1 MINILISIAELS
13 SRSMLSFV
21 CNIWKALFTIES
33 SMEFSIRFY
42 VYHMSILKLSADK
55 MRFAINLTKY
65 YSDEN

>member
-21 CNIWKALFTIES
+21 CNTWKTIES

-42 VYHMSILKLSADK
+42 VYHMNILKLSADK

>member
-1 MINILISIAELS
+1 MINILISIVELS

-21 CNIWKALFTIES
+21 CNTWRALFTIES

-42 VYHMSILKLSADK
+42 VYHMNILKLSADK